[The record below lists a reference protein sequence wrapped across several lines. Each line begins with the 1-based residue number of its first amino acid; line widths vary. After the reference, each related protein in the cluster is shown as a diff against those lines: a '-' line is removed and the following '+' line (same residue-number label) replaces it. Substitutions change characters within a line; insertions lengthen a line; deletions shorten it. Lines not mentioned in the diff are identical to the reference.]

1 MKYGVHLSSAGGPE
15 KLARD
20 AEFLECEA
28 IQVFSRNPRGWGRA
42 KPVEEIHG
50 KTVKEHLKGVGVEV
64 LVIHIPY
71 LVNLASPEEDIY
83 NKSYNLFRDDLVRAD
98 AMGADHLVI
107 HPGSHRGQGTEAGI
121 RQIASSIRKAWE
133 EVNPQVTMVLENVAG
148 AGTEVGGRFEE
159 LKLILELINLDH
171 DRVGICFDT
180 CHALVSG
187 YPVATEE
194 DLAETMDSFDEIIG
208 LEWIKLVHANDSKGS
223 LGSRL
228 DRHEH
233 IGEGYI
239 GLEGFKAIVN
249 SPALKDLPAILET
262 PKKSIDDDVR
272 NLKVIRDLDENL
284 R

>member
-42 KPVEEIHG
+42 KPVEKIHG
-50 KTVKEHLKGVGVEV
+50 KTIKEHLKGVGVEV